1 MADLDGNI
9 HDAFLSYNA
18 LDRAVV
24 EEVADR
30 LRAKGLKLYLE
41 VWELLPGREFQP
53 GLARGLMESKT
64 CVTFLGP
71 NGVGPWQDQEI
82 QVAIDRRVRDK
93 DFHVIPVLLPGAER
107 PRRKEVAQLEFLIN
121 ASWVEFLKTIDDSK
135 EFDRLVAGIMGVRA
149 AVPPEDAKRWEGHR
163 PYRGL
168 EAFGP
173 DDAEFFFGRDN
184 LADWLVSGLRRE
196 VRASQGVRFL
206 PVLGPS
212 GSGKSS
218 VVLAGLLP
226 RLKRGAIEGSES
238 WPVVVMRPGDD
249 PLRNL
254 AAELVARTSPEGSP
268 PDLGRAL
275 DLIAR
280 LQAEEQALDLFARIA
295 LSGRPD
301 HSRLLLVVDQFEEVF
316 TYRPQD
322 DQARQR
328 FEKLRSAF
336 IAGLL
341 HASTAQGGKVAV
353 VLTMRSDFLGHCARS
368 PRLNELLTAHLE
380 QVGPMQEHELRE
392 AIERPAF
399 KVGAELEP
407 GLTERLLA
415 DVAGQVGALP
425 LLQFTLDELWTKRRG
440 RKLTRADFDAMGGI
454 SGALEHRANAI
465 YTSLSDEDKET
476 CKRIFLRL
484 VQLGEGVVDTKRRVP
499 LADLIPR
506 NDPIRAD
513 RISRVIA
520 RLTDRETRL
529 VTAEG
534 GSSNAS
540 GSIEIA
546 HEALIRGWKELGNWI
561 DADRAG
567 MRIRDRLVDDAREW
581 AAADDVKKDGYL
593 YTGAR
598 LASACEWA
606 ATHRDDLGDVEAVFL
621 AASEEAHAEEANR
634 ERRLREEA
642 EARARKE
649 RSLRQRF
656 VAVAVAAGIFALV
669 AGGLGWLAK
678 SYGDKASDEASK
690 AKTAYEKADE
700 QRKIAEK
707 ETRIARISVAWRC
720 CRMR

>member
-1 MADLDGNI
+1 MA
-9 HDAFLSYNA
+9 
-18 LDRAVV
+18 
-24 EEVADR
+24 
-30 LRAKGLKLYLE
+30 
-41 VWELLPGREFQP
+41 
-53 GLARGLMESKT
+53 
-64 CVTFLGP
+64 
-71 NGVGPWQDQEI
+71 
-82 QVAIDRRVRDK
+82 
-93 DFHVIPVLLPGAER
+93 VI
-107 PRRKEVAQLEFLIN
+107 
-121 ASWVEFLKTIDDSK
+121 
-135 EFDRLVAGIMGVRA
+135 
-149 AVPPEDAKRWEGHR
+149 
-163 PYRGL
+163 
-168 EAFGP
+168 
-173 DDAEFFFGRDN
+173 
-184 LADWLVSGLRRE
+184 
-196 VRASQGVRFL
+196 
-206 PVLGPS
+206 
-212 GSGKSS
+212 
-218 VVLAGLLP
+218 
-226 RLKRGAIEGSES
+226 
-238 WPVVVMRPGDD
+238 
-249 PLRNL
+249 
-254 AAELVARTSPEGSP
+254 
-268 PDLGRAL
+268 
-275 DLIAR
+275 
-280 LQAEEQALDLFARIA
+280 
-295 LSGRPD
+295 
-301 HSRLLLVVDQFEEVF
+301 
-316 TYRPQD
+316 
-322 DQARQR
+322 
-328 FEKLRSAF
+328 
-336 IAGLL
+336 
-341 HASTAQGGKVAV
+341 
-353 VLTMRSDFLGHCARS
+353 LTMRSDFLGHCARP

-392 AIERPAF
+392 AIERSAF

-425 LLQFTLDELWTKRRG
+425 LLQFTLDELWTKRQG
-440 RKLTRADFDAMGGI
+440 RKLTRADYDAMGGI
-454 SGALEHRANAI
+454 SGALEHRANVI

-484 VQLGEGVVDTKRRVP
+484 VQLGEGVEDTKRRVP

-513 RISRVIA
+513 RVSRVIA

-546 HEALIRGWKELGNWI
+546 HEALIRGWKELGQWI

-634 ERRLREEA
+634 ERRLRAEA

-669 AGGLGWLAK
+669 AGGLGWLANK
-678 SYGDKASDEASK
+678 
-690 AKTAYEKADE
+690 

-707 ETRIARISVAWRC
+707 ETRRALA
-720 CRMR
+720 